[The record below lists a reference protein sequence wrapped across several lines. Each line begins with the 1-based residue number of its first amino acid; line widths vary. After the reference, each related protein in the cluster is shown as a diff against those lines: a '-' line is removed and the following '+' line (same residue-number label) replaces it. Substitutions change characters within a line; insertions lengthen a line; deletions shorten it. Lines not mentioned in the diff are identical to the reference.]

1 MKRKQ
6 APNPRPAAQQG
17 QALILVIVFLLT
29 FALTLVLGYQT
40 TMILG
45 KKTSRQSIQ
54 GVHTYALSEG
64 GVEDAIMRLRR
75 DPSIGQNSAQTLTLI
90 ADNQDSVSTVVEPTQ
105 QINNRKITASGH
117 RNTLTRKIE
126 IKLQISNAQNA
137 SFHYAIQTGNDGFLM
152 AANSRLNGNVYT
164 NGSIIGASHSTI
176 TGDAWAHTTIS
187 SPYPTISGSRHPGAP
202 IVDLPAM
209 DLDYWRQQANI
220 NNDAYQGNMTIS
232 SAQDLGPKRING
244 DLDIN
249 GGGDLNIKGPLYITG
264 NFTINPLAALRLS
277 EDFGSSGTIILVD
290 GFIIINSNSS
300 VYATSANPR
309 GYIMLLSANGS
320 ISPAAIQISSN
331 TTDGLLYAYN
341 GAVQLNSNCR
351 VTSATGGRQ
360 IILNSNAEIVYDIGL
375 ANGQFTTGPG
385 GGWAVISWKE
395 VK

>member
-1 MKRKQ
+1 MEKMP
-6 APNPRPAAQQG
+6 APNSRRFRQQG
-17 QALILVIVFLLT
+17 QALILVIIFLLT

-45 KKTSRQSIQ
+45 KKTSRQAIQ
-54 GVHTYALSEG
+54 GVNTYALSEG

-75 DPSIGQNSAQTLTLI
+75 DPSIGQNSAQTLNLI
-90 ADNQDSVSTVVEPTQ
+90 EDEQNSVATVVEPTQ
-105 QINNRKITASGH
+105 QINTRKITASGH

-152 AANSRLNGNVYT
+152 AANSTLQGNVYT
-164 NGSIIGASHSTI
+164 NGAIVGASHSTI
-176 TGDAWAHTTIS
+176 NGDAWAHTTIS
-187 SPYPTISGSRHPGAP
+187 SPYPTISGSSHPGAP
-202 IVDLPAM
+202 AVDLPAM

-220 NNDAYQGNMTIS
+220 NNDAYQGNMVIS
-232 SAQDLGPKRING
+232 SSQNLGPKRING
-244 DLDIN
+244 DLTLN
-249 GGGDLNIKGPLYITG
+249 NGGDLNVQGPLYVTG
-264 NFTINPLAALRLS
+264 NLTINSHTTLRLS
-277 EDFGSSGTIILVD
+277 EDFGSYGTIILVD
-290 GFIIINSNSS
+290 GFIIINSNSY

-309 GYIMLLSANGS
+309 GYIMLLSTNAS
-320 ISPAAIQISSN
+320 ISPAAMQISSN